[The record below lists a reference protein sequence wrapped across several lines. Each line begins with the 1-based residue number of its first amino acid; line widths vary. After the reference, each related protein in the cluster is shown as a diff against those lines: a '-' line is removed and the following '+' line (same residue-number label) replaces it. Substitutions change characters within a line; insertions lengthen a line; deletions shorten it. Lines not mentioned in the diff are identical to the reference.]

1 MNHPPGNKLTDYFYL
16 YMSPFLLLT
25 IASIQF
31 FSAHAFELTPWKGG
45 GFGMFSTVDA
55 LDTRFLKI
63 FLITPSGALPA
74 DVPESLERDKTRIQS
89 LPTPS
94 RIEALA
100 EAMARGVWIYR
111 DVRRREILAEVTGDP
126 PSDASSPAARLTGKP
141 REVRQLEPDEVAHS
155 SAEIVEFSSLRVEFW
170 RYRFDPGDATLRAGK
185 ILEVTRPRMPRRGNR
200 RPGKQG

>member
-1 MNHPPGNKLTDYFYL
+1 MNHLPGNQPTDRFYL
-16 YMSPFLLLT
+16 YLSPFLLLT

-31 FSAHAFELTPWKGG
+31 YSALAYELTPWKGG

-63 FLITPSGALPA
+63 FLITPNGALPA
-74 DVPESLERDKTRIQS
+74 DVPENLEQDKTRIQS
-89 LPTPS
+89 LPTQS

-100 EAMARGVWIYR
+100 EAMACGAWIYR

-126 PSDASSPAARLTGKP
+126 RSDASSPAAKPTGKP
-141 REVRQLEPDEVAHS
+141 REGRQLEPDEVAHS
-155 SAEIVEFSSLRVEFW
+155 SAEIVEFSAIRVEFW

-185 ILEVTRPRMPRRGNR
+185 VLEVTRPRMPRRDGR
-200 RPGKQG
+200 RPSKQG

>member
-1 MNHPPGNKLTDYFYL
+1 
-16 YMSPFLLLT
+16 
-25 IASIQF
+25 
-31 FSAHAFELTPWKGG
+31 
-45 GFGMFSTVDA
+45 
-55 LDTRFLKI
+55 
-63 FLITPSGALPA
+63 
-74 DVPESLERDKTRIQS
+74 
-89 LPTPS
+89 
-94 RIEALA
+94 
-100 EAMARGVWIYR
+100 MARGVWIYR

-126 PSDASSPAARLTGKP
+126 PSDASSPAARPTGKP